1 MATEPAR
8 RPRRAPWIVGGVVLL
23 VVAAAALVWVVAA
36 RAAPEISV
44 YPDARVLAA
53 APETTVIVRGAP
65 VDELDDVT
73 VTGSE
78 SGAHGGRW
86 VAHPDGDGAAFE
98 PDEPF
103 AAGERVTVDAGR
115 GIAGADSDR
124 TAFTI
129 ARAADAP
136 PPPYDDAP
144 TPGKAGIHRFRS
156 APGLQ
161 PPAVEVET
169 ATPEA
174 GDGLVFV
181 APKRGAS
188 RQGPL
193 ILDAQG
199 EPVWFHPLPGDE
211 QAFDFRTQEYQGK
224 PVLTWWQGRVAT
236 YRGYGAGRIL
246 DTAYRPVKTVRMGN
260 GYPVDA
266 HEFQLTDKG
275 TALMISYHVVPWDLS
290 ALGGRRDG
298 IVEDNVVQEV
308 DIESGAVLFEWHTLG
323 SIPLAESIRPAPT
336 KQRAGARPVAP
347 QRGRAGR
354 ATATSSSPPAT
365 RARSTRSTARRAT
378 SSGGSA
384 ASARTTR
391 CSPARS
397 STCSTTRAAART
409 STISLFDNVAED
421 LPARGRR
428 SRGLV
433 LQLDE
438 GDKTASVKAEFKHP
452 GPAVL
457 SGTQG
462 SMQKLAGGGAFVGW
476 GGVQPWMTEFGADGA
491 AVWDAR
497 FLAPKVESYRA
508 YRLPW
513 SAPSGQGRPA
523 VAARA
528 AGDGTDVWVSWN
540 GATGVAEWRVRA
552 AGRAGQHLAARGLRD
567 GDHAAPARAGAAR
580 PGARRG
586 RQRARHVR
594 ARRRLR
600 LGGRSWARAA
610 GRAAARWRRAARRRR
625 RARCAARTR
634 ARARAA
640 PPPRPPGGRSRA
652 RAAVRRSARARP
664 RAAAARC
671 GGPPPAGLRR
681 RGA

>member
-78 SGAHGGRW
+78 SGTHGGRW

-98 PDEPF
+98 PGEPF

-298 IVEDNVVQEV
+298 ILEDNVVQEV

-336 KQRAGARPVAP
+336 KQGQAHDPWHLNAVALDADGDFLLSARHTSTVYKIDRETGDILWRLGGKRSDYAMQPGAEFHL
-347 QRGRAGR
+347 QHD
-354 ATATSSSPPAT
+354 
-365 RARSTRSTARRAT
+365 ARRGAEN
-378 SSGGSA
+378 
-384 ASARTTR
+384 
-391 CSPARS
+391 
-397 STCSTTRAAART
+397 
-409 STISLFDNVAED
+409 TISLFDNVAED

-462 SMQKLAGGGAFVGW
+462 SMQKLAGGGGFVGW
-476 GGVQPWMTEFGADGA
+476 GGAQPWMTEFGADGA

-528 AGDGTDVWVSWN
+528 AGDGTDVWISWN
-540 GATGVAEWRVRA
+540 GATGVAEWRVRP
-552 AGRAGQHLAARGLRD
+552 Q
-567 GDHAAPARAGAAR
+567 
-580 PGARRG
+580 
-586 RQRARHVR
+586 
-594 ARRRLR
+594 
-600 LGGRSWARAA
+600 
-610 GRAAARWRRAARRRR
+610 
-625 RARCAARTR
+625 
-634 ARARAA
+634 
-640 PPPRPPGGRSRA
+640 
-652 RAAVRRSARARP
+652 
-664 RAAAARC
+664 
-671 GGPPPAGLRR
+671 GGPISTWPREGFETAITLRR
-681 RGA
+681 RVPALRVQALDADGNVLGTSARVVVSG

>member
-78 SGAHGGRW
+78 SGTHGGRW

-98 PDEPF
+98 PGEPF

-199 EPVWFHPLPGDE
+199 GPVWFHPLPGDE

-298 IVEDNVVQEV
+298 ILEDNVVQEV

-336 KQRAGARPVAP
+336 KQGQAHDPWHLNAVALDADGDFLLSARHTSTVYKIDRETGDILWRLGGKRSDYAMQPGAEFHL
-347 QRGRAGR
+347 QHD
-354 ATATSSSPPAT
+354 
-365 RARSTRSTARRAT
+365 ARRGAEN
-378 SSGGSA
+378 
-384 ASARTTR
+384 
-391 CSPARS
+391 
-397 STCSTTRAAART
+397 
-409 STISLFDNVAED
+409 TISLFDNVAED

-462 SMQKLAGGGAFVGW
+462 SMQKLAGGGGFVGW
-476 GGVQPWMTEFGADGA
+476 GGAQPWMTEFGADGA

-497 FLAPKVESYRA
+497 FRAPKVESYRA

-528 AGDGTDVWVSWN
+528 AGDGTDVWISWN
-540 GATGVAEWRVRA
+540 GATGVAEWRVRP
-552 AGRAGQHLAARGLRD
+552 Q
-567 GDHAAPARAGAAR
+567 
-580 PGARRG
+580 
-586 RQRARHVR
+586 
-594 ARRRLR
+594 
-600 LGGRSWARAA
+600 
-610 GRAAARWRRAARRRR
+610 
-625 RARCAARTR
+625 
-634 ARARAA
+634 
-640 PPPRPPGGRSRA
+640 
-652 RAAVRRSARARP
+652 
-664 RAAAARC
+664 
-671 GGPPPAGLRR
+671 GGPISTWPREGFETAITLRR
-681 RGA
+681 RVPALRVQALDADGNVLGTSTRVVVSG